1 MILIKEYSKNPS
13 RNPQELFNIKHAFL
27 HNAIEWAFAVLKKQF
42 PIIISSTE
50 LSYYIKT
57 RKLNI
62 FASCI
67 LHNYLRGV
75 NPNEALVCKINA
87 EIANDI
93 DNLYEIQNIRENNE
107 KFKRGEMIRDSIAV
121 AIQVD
126 YYV

>member
-1 MILIKEYSKNPS
+1 M
-13 RNPQELFNIKHAFL
+13 
-27 HNAIEWAFAVLKKQF
+27 
-42 PIIISSTE
+42 
-50 LSYYIKT
+50 
-57 RKLNI
+57 
-62 FASCI
+62 
-67 LHNYLRGV
+67 HNYLRGV